1 MPSTGTAYEGYVPKK
16 KYKTKKQ
23 TDANCIVG
31 EEYMDCVKAA
41 MEHFMKCPSFAKLR
55 SKALLVHD
63 MSRVHSS
70 TPVQHG
76 LPDLPLRAVLQPARS
91 PDLQPLDYGIFG
103 FTKNELGR
111 TRIEGGKWV
120 DRVHKFME
128 ILRRVSPSPTI
139 AEFPLRLQ
147 ACLNSKGEHFERALQ
162 ALKK

>member
-63 MSRVHSS
+63 RSRVHSS

-147 ACLNSKGEHFERALQ
+147 A
-162 ALKK
+162 